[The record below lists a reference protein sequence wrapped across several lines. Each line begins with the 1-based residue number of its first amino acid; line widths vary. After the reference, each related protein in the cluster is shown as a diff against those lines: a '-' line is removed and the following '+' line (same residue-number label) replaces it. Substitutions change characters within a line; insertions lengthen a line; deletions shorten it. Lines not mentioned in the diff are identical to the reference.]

1 MNGAELQAS
10 PAPLPPDHLLRSG
23 AVIFPGAFDQ
33 HGCPLVVFPAEAQA
47 TLPEELSREEVS
59 HFIHYCLRLHN
70 IRGEES
76 LLSVVV
82 DLRQASL
89 AVARFIAE
97 TLLLLEV
104 SRRIVHSVYIVQPK
118 KKDVLKQLGKLLTPS
133 GSKQHRPVLFKRVFL
148 KEVFELSNYIDR
160 SQLPSSLGGYL
171 IYCHKSWVAFV
182 KEIDAFVQ
190 EFLLVVNRLPSCI
203 WTLQALA
210 KRPVPADL
218 ERLQEFCCVN
228 QAHFQQLRRDLGLDD
243 LLKHCEGLLEKLRF
257 PEKDPCFHAMAGTL
271 LYTHTALEMLHNYNR
286 ITAAVEK
293 VELLWQQVFSRAHV
307 QLQLLHLQRE
317 AQQIQEQMF
326 ALHREKVQPYRIEV
340 AKDVHRAEDI
350 RLEFEASVYTHAM
363 ALVRRA
369 EDVMH
374 TLAETVPFSERKPAE
389 PWLED
394 LSRLKENL
402 SSAVQH
408 LYQTLRTVS
417 DFHHTCN
424 RCKSWY
430 GVVLR
435 ESLLQELLW
444 SGRCELSRSLDL
456 SSCRRG
462 VQSFLRR
469 NPCPEVQELVKL
481 AHLANAITDPHLRHT
496 GTQLSHRCM
505 TLRRLL
511 TSAGAIPLH
520 DLQLAL
526 QWQYEFLK
534 GHHTTPDITSP
545 EDERVS
551 CGHVVSQCESLC
563 DWAKWPSVGDCR
575 HQTSSALGSSA
586 GKPPSLS
593 SFDSGFDGAASSHLD
608 SRSRREPLPRILGN
622 GDSAFKS
629 KPLHGQIDEENI
641 VSVSDSE
648 DQREELGF
656 SLKQDSTRAS
666 IQIVPKI
673 TSDSLNLEIKV
684 KRSATLPKNPWLS
697 LPIDDLESSYTVT
710 ITPSSS
716 REPRSPSRARDRPSP
731 SEELGSAPHQSQQ
744 SFEESELDP
753 VGNVLSSTL
762 TDIEDKPSSVVDGDP
777 SLLWDTFDLHNLRQ
791 DSYERLDVSLGD
803 WVQREQQELRE
814 VEETLDRAA
823 EILQEEENV
832 LAQEVVLDELLRSE
846 DLHKHWPLWTEGHQ
860 LDPMSPRELAESGV
874 IGLDDNVL
882 QSDLTSPDSETLRSC
897 EVCEDDSDASGLSD
911 KSPSTREGPVQRD
924 TGCPEEHRSG
934 ILRGLRDIHVLE
946 EQIIQE
952 RVKLEALRCRETE
965 SLEPTAD
972 QVRERSVFLLEQER
986 RQVEKMERSLSRDM
1000 ERAGKAK
1007 RRPSKGHRVVTCSVM
1022 ERNSMLKD
1030 LDELL
1035 RSCGLQSLPDSD
1047 KPQRTDVERNYSDL
1061 GSNAEAC
1068 PSPNPAGDA
1077 DLSDSSLTSE
1087 PASTASLG
1095 RLDSESLQSGH
1106 SEPVASSGLSET
1118 GKLEVIPPRANIHPE
1133 HSEDEESSC
1142 DCPDGAALLE
1152 MGEAFSTQD
1161 CGEVQGAFDPGG
1173 TSGESVDR
1181 ACQPEERRPSDCET
1195 PVESGLSVVP
1205 SKLMQNNNNNTAV
1218 LCSGQSP
1225 GHSEDSRSVVRD
1237 AGGSTRAACGSTL
1250 QQLQLHT
1257 SSRQMSDY
1265 KTPIVLDTGSG
1276 LMKAGFA
1283 DQDLPTTVFPTVIG
1297 RPKYEEVMNGSVERE
1312 LYVGHDAQHMR
1323 GVLTLKYPIRNGIV
1337 SNWDEM
1343 EMIWH
1348 HAFQQLCV
1356 SPEDHPVLLTEAAMN
1371 PLQNRQR
1378 SVELM
1383 FEAFSVP
1390 LAFVALQAVLAL
1402 YASGR
1407 TTGVVLDSGDGVS
1420 HTVPVFEG
1428 YCLPH
1433 AVQRFDL
1440 AGSHV
1445 TLQLQKLLLEQGV
1458 CMQTSAELE
1467 IVREMKERCCCVA
1480 LDYDAELKSASEVHY
1495 TLPDGRIVSLAS
1507 ERFRAPE
1514 ILFRPELIGR
1524 DHYGMHESV
1533 FRSILQSDIDL
1544 RRSFVGNVLLS
1555 GGNTL
1560 LPGLPARLRQ
1570 EMRLLCPAVL
1580 SVSVSSPSDR
1590 DFSVWRGGAALANM
1604 ADLSGAWISA
1614 DEYEEFGPQIVFRKC
1629 F

>member
-47 TLPEELSREEVS
+47 TLPEELRREEVS

-70 IRGEES
+70 IRGEET

-203 WTLQALA
+203 RTLQALS

-340 AKDVHRAEDI
+340 AKDVHRAEEI

-481 AHLANAITDPHLRHT
+481 AHLANAITDPHFRHT

-563 DWAKWPSVGDCR
+563 DLAKWPSVGDCR

-656 SLKQDSTRAS
+656 SLKRDSTRAS

-716 REPRSPSRARDRPSP
+716 RDPRSPGRARDRPSP

-860 LDPMSPRELAESGV
+860 LDP
-874 IGLDDNVL
+874 
-882 QSDLTSPDSETLRSC
+882 
-897 EVCEDDSDASGLSD
+897 
-911 KSPSTREGPVQRD
+911 
-924 TGCPEEHRSG
+924 
-934 ILRGLRDIHVLE
+934 
-946 EQIIQE
+946 
-952 RVKLEALRCRETE
+952 
-965 SLEPTAD
+965 
-972 QVRERSVFLLEQER
+972 
-986 RQVEKMERSLSRDM
+986 
-1000 ERAGKAK
+1000 
-1007 RRPSKGHRVVTCSVM
+1007 
-1022 ERNSMLKD
+1022 
-1030 LDELL
+1030 
-1035 RSCGLQSLPDSD
+1035 
-1047 KPQRTDVERNYSDL
+1047 
-1061 GSNAEAC
+1061 
-1068 PSPNPAGDA
+1068 
-1077 DLSDSSLTSE
+1077 
-1087 PASTASLG
+1087 
-1095 RLDSESLQSGH
+1095 
-1106 SEPVASSGLSET
+1106 
-1118 GKLEVIPPRANIHPE
+1118 
-1133 HSEDEESSC
+1133 
-1142 DCPDGAALLE
+1142 
-1152 MGEAFSTQD
+1152 
-1161 CGEVQGAFDPGG
+1161 
-1173 TSGESVDR
+1173 
-1181 ACQPEERRPSDCET
+1181 
-1195 PVESGLSVVP
+1195 
-1205 SKLMQNNNNNTAV
+1205 
-1218 LCSGQSP
+1218 
-1225 GHSEDSRSVVRD
+1225 
-1237 AGGSTRAACGSTL
+1237 
-1250 QQLQLHT
+1250 
-1257 SSRQMSDY
+1257 MSDY

-1570 EMRLLCPAVL
+1570 EMRLLCPADL

-1604 ADLSGAWISA
+1604 ADLSSAWISA

>member
-1 MNGAELQAS
+1 
-10 PAPLPPDHLLRSG
+10 
-23 AVIFPGAFDQ
+23 
-33 HGCPLVVFPAEAQA
+33 
-47 TLPEELSREEVS
+47 
-59 HFIHYCLRLHN
+59 
-70 IRGEES
+70 
-76 LLSVVV
+76 
-82 DLRQASL
+82 
-89 AVARFIAE
+89 
-97 TLLLLEV
+97 
-104 SRRIVHSVYIVQPK
+104 
-118 KKDVLKQLGKLLTPS
+118 
-133 GSKQHRPVLFKRVFL
+133 
-148 KEVFELSNYIDR
+148 
-160 SQLPSSLGGYL
+160 
-171 IYCHKSWVAFV
+171 
-182 KEIDAFVQ
+182 
-190 EFLLVVNRLPSCI
+190 
-203 WTLQALA
+203 
-210 KRPVPADL
+210 
-218 ERLQEFCCVN
+218 
-228 QAHFQQLRRDLGLDD
+228 
-243 LLKHCEGLLEKLRF
+243 
-257 PEKDPCFHAMAGTL
+257 MAGTL

-326 ALHREKVQPYRIEV
+326 VLHREKVQPYRIEV
-340 AKDVHRAEDI
+340 AKDVHRAEEI

-363 ALVRRA
+363 NLSVEMPGRVCDQISCEQALVRRA

-511 TSAGAIPLH
+511 TSAGPIPLH

-551 CGHVVSQCESLC
+551 CGHVVSQC
-563 DWAKWPSVGDCR
+563 
-575 HQTSSALGSSA
+575 
-586 GKPPSLS
+586 KPPSLS

-648 DQREELGF
+648 DQREALGF
-656 SLKQDSTRAS
+656 SLKRDSTRAS

-716 REPRSPSRARDRPSP
+716 REPRSPGRARDRPSP
-731 SEELGSAPHQSQQ
+731 TEELGSAPHQSQQ

-882 QSDLTSPDSETLRSC
+882 QSDLTSPESETLRSC
-897 EVCEDDSDASGLSD
+897 E
-911 KSPSTREGPVQRD
+911 RD

-972 QVRERSVFLLEQER
+972 QVRERSVFLQQLEQER
-986 RQVEKMERSLSRDM
+986 RQVEKMERSLSREM

-1007 RRPSKGHRVVTCSVM
+1007 KRLSKGHRVVTCSVM

-1035 RSCGLQSLPDSD
+1035 RSCGLQSLPDSH

-1061 GSNAEAC
+1061 VSNAEAC
-1068 PSPNPAGDA
+1068 PSPDPAGDA

-1106 SEPVASSGLSET
+1106 SEPVALSGLSET
-1118 GKLEVIPPRANIHPE
+1118 GKLEVIPPRANVHPE

-1152 MGEAFSTQD
+1152 TGEAFSTQD
-1161 CGEVQGAFDPGG
+1161 RGDVRGAFDPGG
-1173 TSGESVDR
+1173 TSDGSVDR
-1181 ACQPEERRPSDCET
+1181 TCQPEERRPSDCEAQ
-1195 PVESGLSVVP
+1195 VESGLSVVP
-1205 SKLMQNNNNNTAV
+1205 SKLMQNNNNNTAW

-1225 GHSEDSRSVVRD
+1225 GHSEDCRSVVRD

-1250 QQLQLHT
+1250 QQLQLHA

-1407 TTGVVLDSGDGVS
+1407 TTGTHSEVKNL
-1420 HTVPVFEG
+1420 VPV
-1428 YCLPH
+1428 
-1433 AVQRFDL
+1433 AVF
-1440 AGSHV
+1440 V
-1445 TLQLQKLLLEQGV
+1445 CVLQLLLEQGV

-1570 EMRLLCPAVL
+1570 EMRLLCPADL

-1604 ADLSGAWISA
+1604 ADLSSAWISA

>member
-47 TLPEELSREEVS
+47 TLPEELRREEVS

-133 GSKQHRPVLFKRVFL
+133 SSKQHRPVLFKRVFL

-326 ALHREKVQPYRIEV
+326 VLHREKVQPYRIEV
-340 AKDVHRAEDI
+340 AKDVHRAEEI

-511 TSAGAIPLH
+511 TSAGPIPLH

-563 DWAKWPSVGDCR
+563 DLAKWPSVGDCR

-648 DQREELGF
+648 DQREALGF
-656 SLKQDSTRAS
+656 SLKRDSTRAS

-716 REPRSPSRARDRPSP
+716 REPRSPGRARDRPSP
-731 SEELGSAPHQSQQ
+731 TEELGSAPHQSQQ

-860 LDPMSPRELAESGV
+860 LDP
-874 IGLDDNVL
+874 
-882 QSDLTSPDSETLRSC
+882 
-897 EVCEDDSDASGLSD
+897 
-911 KSPSTREGPVQRD
+911 
-924 TGCPEEHRSG
+924 
-934 ILRGLRDIHVLE
+934 
-946 EQIIQE
+946 
-952 RVKLEALRCRETE
+952 
-965 SLEPTAD
+965 
-972 QVRERSVFLLEQER
+972 
-986 RQVEKMERSLSRDM
+986 
-1000 ERAGKAK
+1000 
-1007 RRPSKGHRVVTCSVM
+1007 
-1022 ERNSMLKD
+1022 
-1030 LDELL
+1030 
-1035 RSCGLQSLPDSD
+1035 
-1047 KPQRTDVERNYSDL
+1047 
-1061 GSNAEAC
+1061 
-1068 PSPNPAGDA
+1068 
-1077 DLSDSSLTSE
+1077 
-1087 PASTASLG
+1087 
-1095 RLDSESLQSGH
+1095 
-1106 SEPVASSGLSET
+1106 
-1118 GKLEVIPPRANIHPE
+1118 
-1133 HSEDEESSC
+1133 
-1142 DCPDGAALLE
+1142 
-1152 MGEAFSTQD
+1152 
-1161 CGEVQGAFDPGG
+1161 
-1173 TSGESVDR
+1173 
-1181 ACQPEERRPSDCET
+1181 
-1195 PVESGLSVVP
+1195 
-1205 SKLMQNNNNNTAV
+1205 
-1218 LCSGQSP
+1218 
-1225 GHSEDSRSVVRD
+1225 
-1237 AGGSTRAACGSTL
+1237 
-1250 QQLQLHT
+1250 
-1257 SSRQMSDY
+1257 MSDY

-1570 EMRLLCPAVL
+1570 EMRLLCPADL

-1604 ADLSGAWISA
+1604 ADLSSAWISA